1 MPSGIQILHQCVA
14 LEETSGML
22 APTRGLSPVVPD
34 AEPFPELKESI
45 RCFRGYPSLDF
56 QYRVNCKRRQEG
68 RPECGKLPRRA
79 RGVREA
85 LFEGAEDGNGSP
97 LQRFVD
103 HDFLLGIALSVT
115 EPLISAV
122 VHGVV
127 STQRTALNAR
137 DKVVGGLRREV
148 DRLNAEKRLRDEEL
162 ANVVSNQLP
171 RTWRLFSYSEQLKGS
186 IGVFVR
192 MSPMKH
198 SFQSSDLFLR
208 TKGRWCDIITSLYVL
223 LESV

>member
-1 MPSGIQILHQCVA
+1 M
-14 LEETSGML
+14 
-22 APTRGLSPVVPD
+22 
-34 AEPFPELKESI
+34 
-45 RCFRGYPSLDF
+45 SL
-56 QYRVNCKRRQEG
+56 
-68 RPECGKLPRRA
+68 
-79 RGVREA
+79 
-85 LFEGAEDGNGSP
+85 
-97 LQRFVD
+97 
-103 HDFLLGIALSVT
+103 
-115 EPLISAV
+115 

-162 ANVVSNQLP
+162 ARLQANVVSNQLP
-171 RTWRLFSYSEQLKGS
+171 RAWRLFSYSEQLKGS